1 MKPETLLTLRQKKLL
16 DSGDFFTVFHEVHNP
31 HLKML
36 NTVVGEVE
44 IKTDDKR
51 TYNNKKDHGTDITFE
66 NEFKVK
72 K

>member
-36 NTVVGEVE
+36 NTVVGQVE

-51 TYNNKKDHGTDITFE
+51 TYANKKDHGTDITFE

>member
-1 MKPETLLTLRQKKLL
+1 MKPKTLLTLRQRKLL

-36 NTVVGEVE
+36 NTGVGEVE

-66 NEFKVK
+66 NEFKVTK
-72 K
+72 

>member
-1 MKPETLLTLRQKKLL
+1 MKPKTSLTLRQKKLL

-36 NTVVGEVE
+36 NTKVGEVE

-51 TYNNKKDHGTDITFE
+51 TYDNKKDHGTDITYE

>member
-1 MKPETLLTLRQKKLL
+1 MRLKTLLTLRQKKLL

-31 HLKML
+31 RLKML
-36 NTVVGEVE
+36 NARIGKVEVV
-44 IKTDDKR
+44 TSNKR
-51 TYNNKKDHGTDITFE
+51 TYSSKKDHGTDMTYE

>member
-1 MKPETLLTLRQKKLL
+1 MKLKTLLTLRQKKLL

-36 NTVVGEVE
+36 NTKVGEVE

-51 TYNNKKDHGTDITFE
+51 TYDNKKDHGTDITYE

>member
-1 MKPETLLTLRQKKLL
+1 MKPKTLLTLRQKKLL

-36 NTVVGEVE
+36 NTVVGQVE

-51 TYNNKKDHGTDITFE
+51 TYANKKDHGTDITFE

>member
-1 MKPETLLTLRQKKLL
+1 MKRKTLLTLRQKKLL
-16 DSGDFFTVFHEVHNP
+16 ASGDFFTVFHEVHNP

-36 NTVVGEVE
+36 NTKMGNVK

>member
-1 MKPETLLTLRQKKLL
+1 VKQKTLLTLRQKKLL
-16 DSGDFFTVFHEVHNP
+16 ASGDFFTVFHEVHNP

-36 NTVVGEVE
+36 NTKVGNVG

-51 TYNNKKDHGTDITFE
+51 TYANKKDHGTDITFE

>member
-1 MKPETLLTLRQKKLL
+1 MRPKTLLTLRQKKLL
-16 DSGDFFTVFHEVHNP
+16 DNGHFFTVFHEVHNP

-36 NTVVGEVE
+36 NTKMGDVK

>member
-1 MKPETLLTLRQKKLL
+1 MKRKTLLTLRQKKLL
-16 DSGDFFTVFHEVHNP
+16 VSGNFFTVFHEVHNP

-36 NTVVGEVE
+36 NTKMGNVK

>member
-1 MKPETLLTLRQKKLL
+1 MKPKTLLTLRQKKLL
-16 DSGDFFTVFHEVHNP
+16 DSGNFFTVFHEVHNP

-36 NTVVGEVE
+36 NTGVGEVK

-51 TYNNKKDHGTDITFE
+51 TYDNKKDHGTDITYE